1 MLGLH
6 EKNLAY
12 VRSTVPSFEAFKKW
26 GPMMPAAKFGDEPW
40 FLESSSMLAR
50 LGFTR
55 VSGEETAAIRR
66 AWTGVMHRADSVPR
80 FWKEFSLASD
90 PNHSIRRRL
99 ASNFLRAFTVLY
111 FFFCSFALAC
121 WFAGIRTL
129 QVMATPSFTGI
140 SDSGGKRVPI
150 WPGPSR
156 VRWTSCF
163 RNCSVPLQHPC
174 ANRLFPPSGPP
185 SRRDPGVDR
194 TNAGTFL
201 RLSLPLF
208 RALLSTTFVRPP
220 ACDRRRSSRILVG
233 RAFLYRPPARDAH
246 HRCSFHLSEQT
257 FERYL
262 K

>member
-1 MLGLH
+1 
-6 EKNLAY
+6 
-12 VRSTVPSFEAFKKW
+12 
-26 GPMMPAAKFGDEPW
+26 
-40 FLESSSMLAR
+40 
-50 LGFTR
+50 
-55 VSGEETAAIRR
+55 
-66 AWTGVMHRADSVPR
+66 MHRADSVPR

-90 PNHSIRRRL
+90 PNPSIRRRL

-111 FFFCSFALAC
+111 FFLLIRFGVLVRGYQDPPGHGDAFVYWDKRLGVKRCLSGRGR
-121 WFAGIRTL
+121 AGFVGL
-129 QVMATPSFTGI
+129 PA
-140 SDSGGKRVPI
+140 
-150 WPGPSR
+150 
-156 VRWTSCF
+156 F

>member
-1 MLGLH
+1 MLAGLGL
-6 EKNLAY
+6 
-12 VRSTVPSFEAFKKW
+12 T
-26 GPMMPAAKFGDEPW
+26 
-40 FLESSSMLAR
+40 
-50 LGFTR
+50 

-66 AWTGVMHRADSVPR
+66 AWTGVMHRADLFPD
-80 FWKEFSLASD
+80 FGKNLAWRAPKS
-90 PNHSIRRRL
+90 SIRRRL
-99 ASNFLRAFTVLY
+99 ATIFCGRSPFIFL
-111 FFFCSFALAC
+111 CSFALAC
-121 WFAGIRTL
+121 WSRVSGPSGS
-129 QVMATPSFTGI
+129 ATPSFTGI
-140 SDSGGKRVPI
+140 SDSGVKGAYLA
-150 WPGPSR
+150 GPSR
-156 VRWTSCF
+156 FVGLPAF

-233 RAFLYRPPARDAH
+233 RAFLYRPPACDAH